1 MTLSAVALAATQAC
15 SDSGSSTGPKSNP
28 KSSSPMGT
36 YTLRSV
42 DSKNLPVQINRS
54 PYFDAPNHH
63 FYNVFEVNVTKGSIE
78 LDELGNITM
87 SIDFATVGDGVPG
100 TAHIDVSGTY
110 QVQGGQVYVSI
121 NGSAPS
127 VLPIQNGEIALPID
141 VLQKGVSVVYTFRR

>member
-1 MTLSAVALAATQAC
+1 MFTAVALVATQAC
-15 SDSGSSTGPKSNP
+15 SDAGSSTGPKSNP

-42 DSKNLPVQINRS
+42 DSKNLPVQISRS
-54 PYFDAPNHH
+54 PYFDVPSHH
-63 FYNVFEVNVTKGSIE
+63 FYNVFEVNVTKGEIE

-87 SIDFATVGDGVPG
+87 SIQFATVGDGVPG

-110 QVQGGQVYVSI
+110 QVQDGQVYTSV

-127 VLPIQNGEIALPID
+127 LLPIQNGEIALPMD
-141 VLQKGVSVVYTFRR
+141 VLQKGVSVVYSFRR